1 MTQVLQANKVTVWAE
16 GPRPKPQRQL
26 WGLGWDVGM
35 RWAMAWHE
43 AGTGT
48 QVRRWEGAAVMGRG

>member
-1 MTQVLQANKVTVWAE
+1 MWAE